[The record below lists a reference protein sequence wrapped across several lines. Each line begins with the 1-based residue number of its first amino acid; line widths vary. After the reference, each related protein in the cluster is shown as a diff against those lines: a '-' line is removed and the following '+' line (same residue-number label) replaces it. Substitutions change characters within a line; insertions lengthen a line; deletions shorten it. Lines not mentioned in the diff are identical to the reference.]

1 MRNEVCVSM
10 EWQLTGH
17 TCLGEGVCST
27 TAAAELQAINSLGDC
42 CHAQYG
48 CAAQRLIAMSP
59 AGAQP
64 GRLQR
69 RADAARAHAS
79 SRVPRSNA

>member
-1 MRNEVCVSM
+1 MHKAVRE
-10 EWQLTGH
+10 EKGRQLTGH
-17 TCLGEGVCST
+17 TCLGGCVGST
-27 TAAAELQAINSLGDC
+27 TAAAELQSTNSCGDC
-42 CHAQYG
+42 GHAQSG
-48 CAAQRLIAMSP
+48 GAAQRPIAMRP